1 MAAKVE
7 SLPQSAPSRTPRM
20 MLSQRN
26 IVLYAIGVMAVA
38 VAFLVLLLVGPDNL
52 LFPLWSAIAYPL
64 MILVPYLILNLNVS
78 NRAKLIPGAVVVL
91 ILIPF
96 LGLGNTSYSEF
107 AIQIGIFS
115 AMAIGLNIVV
125 GFAGL
130 LDLGYVAFFAVGAYL
145 WGIFTSHADIVSKL
159 NGWQA
164 APDLFYLFI
173 FFGVILAAIAGILLG
188 LPVLRLKG
196 DYLAIVTLGFGE
208 MIRVL
213 VSNLGNVSSD
223 PKVKLNITN
232 GAQDLFGIASPP
244 LPGFMTNIVTTLGN
258 IFHLDISDP
267 RTVAYQ
273 LLFYFFAIVIV
284 VLVVVITSRLDNSPI
299 GRAWTAIREDET
311 AAIAMG
317 VPLVRMKLLAFAM
330 GASFAGAMGVFFAAK
345 QSSVNPS
352 SFSFEL
358 SITILTMVIVG
369 GMGSIRGAL
378 FGAALITLLRLQIL
392 SNFSQLIQNLQNAQ
406 WVVPIINFPI
416 KEWPNQLDPGKY
428 KQLFFGL
435 LLVLMMIN
443 RPAGLIPASRRK
455 LELQEALGK
464 APPEKPAPDGTEP
477 EGTAGHAA

>member
-1 MAAKVE
+1 MAAQV
-7 SLPQSAPSRTPRM
+7 QSAPSQTPK
-20 MLSQRN
+20 LSSN
-26 IVLYAIGVMAVA
+26 FPVTYIIGAALIVI
-38 VAFLVLLLVGPDNL
+38 AFVVLLTVSPDFV
-52 LFPLWSAIAYPL
+52 LFPLWSSIAYPL
-64 MILVPYLILNLNVS
+64 LILVPFLLIS
-78 NRAKLIPGAVVVL
+78 AKVPAPAKYIPGVIVALV
-91 ILIPF
+91 LIPF

-107 AIQIGIFS
+107 AIQVGIFA

-145 WGIFTSHADIVSKL
+145 WGIFSSQADIVSKL

-173 FFGVILAAIAGILLG
+173 FIGIILAAITGILLG

-208 MIRVL
+208 MIRTL

-232 GAQDLFGIASPP
+232 GAQDLFGISSPP
-244 LPGFMTNIVTTLGN
+244 LPGFMADIVRTLAN
-258 IFHLDISDP
+258 VFHVSIDKP
-267 RTVAYQ
+267 EVVAYQ
-273 LLFYFFAIVIV
+273 LLYYFLVLVIV
-284 VLVVVITSRLDNSPI
+284 ALVVIITSRLDNSPI

-330 GASFAGAMGVFFAAK
+330 GASFAGAMGVIFAAK
-345 QSSVNPS
+345 QTSVNPT

-358 SITILTMVIVG
+358 SITVLTMVIVG

-392 SNFSQLIQNLQNAQ
+392 SNFSHLIQNLQNQ
-406 WVVPIINFPI
+406 NVVIPIINYSL
-416 KEWPNQLDPGKY
+416 KDWPTQLDPGKY
-428 KQLFFGL
+428 KQLFFGF
-435 LLVLMMIN
+435 LLVLMMIF
-443 RPAGLIPASRRK
+443 RPAGLIPAARRK
-455 LELQEALGK
+455 LELQEALGR
-464 APPEKPAPDGTEP
+464 APAEKPKPTGAQP
-477 EGTAGHAA
+477 EGTPGHAA